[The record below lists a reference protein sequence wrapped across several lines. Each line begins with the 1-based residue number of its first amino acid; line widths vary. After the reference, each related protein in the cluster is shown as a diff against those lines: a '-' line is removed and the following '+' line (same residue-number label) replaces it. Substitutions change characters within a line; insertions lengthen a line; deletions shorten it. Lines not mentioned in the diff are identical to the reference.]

1 MAISCALAQKS
12 TSIKVREQ
20 WAYRIVGEALEVI
33 PRTLAQNCGANVI
46 RTITKLRAKHAEGAE
61 NVVYGIDGNKGE
73 IANMKAL
80 GIWEPYEVKAQT
92 LKTSIESAILLLRID
107 DIVSGL
113 EHYTSFTCKKNLLAF
128 FSPFANAFSLFF
140 FSPY

>member
-12 TSIKVREQ
+12 TSIKGREQ